1 MSLMDS
7 LDGIFMTKAY
17 SWAFTSPLRKI
28 YYNITTTG
36 LSIFVAFVIGTI
48 QFISV
53 LSKKTDIDNYQPFT
67 ALSQIDLNRVGYFI
81 VASFVGAW
89 LLSLVIWR
97 AGNYEERY
105 SSGITETEHTHTE
118 FKI

>member
-1 MSLMDS
+1 MDS

-48 QFISV
+48 QLISV
-53 LSKKTDIDNYQPFT
+53 LSKKTNIDNYQPFT
-67 ALSQIDLNRVGYFI
+67 TISEIDLNRVGYFI
-81 VASFVGAW
+81 VASFIGAW
-89 LLSLVIWR
+89 LLSVFIWR
-97 AGNYEERY
+97 AGKYEAKY
-105 SSGITETEHTHTE
+105 SSGIEEIEHEHTE